1 MKRNFLIAI
10 TIMIALASAGSAMAQ
25 EWVDATPE
33 SRILVMPVLNTA
45 FEDKDKFYGLNSDL
59 SYNLQ
64 SFITFSLDVMSDFE
78 VVKPNQEELYTN
90 YALASVYGTTG
101 ETLKDRVD
109 IELMKKA
116 GKEYGA
122 DLVMASQVLST
133 WVLVDGLSNTLK
145 AEVAFVLLDVN
156 SGQITYD
163 KVVQGEDSFSYD
175 SKKSKKNAGSMG
187 DMSIGG
193 NKLSFNELREEPM
206 KFGGMVTGFP
216 FLDIAR
222 QLGMDLR
229 R

>member
-1 MKRNFLIAI
+1 MKRNLLIAVS
-10 TIMIALASAGSAMAQ
+10 MLIALMNSYSAFAQ
-25 EWVDATPE
+25 NWVDATPE

-45 FEDKDKFYGLNSDL
+45 FEDKDKFYGLNSEL
-59 SYNLQ
+59 SNNLQ

-78 VVKPNQEELYTN
+78 VVKPNQDELYAN
-90 YALASVYGTTG
+90 YAVAAVYANAG
-101 ETLKDRVD
+101 EALKDRVN

-133 WVLVDGLSNTLK
+133 WVLVDGLNNTLK
-145 AEVAFVLLDVN
+145 AEIAFVLLDVN

-163 KVVQGEDSFSYD
+163 KVLQGEDSFSYD
-175 SKKSKKNAGSMG
+175 SKKSKQNAGSVG

-193 NKLSFNELREEPM
+193 NKLSFSELREEPM

-222 QLGMDLR
+222 KLGMDLR